1 MNATNFFDNDPD
13 TLPDRLDL
21 TIEVMRELSR
31 ARDPQSMYKV
41 YARRMG
47 DIFPTDRQ
55 ISLSRRGLVSPALRI
70 TRFSLWREE
79 INPWSEADRLPVING
94 GIFSKLLD
102 SGKPAIENDLRID
115 PEDPA
120 APFLEG
126 QGSLLAIPLF
136 EGGQAMNMV
145 VLTRKQRG
153 AFTAERLP
161 ELVWMSNLFGR
172 ATQAA
177 LLSQQL
183 HHANEQAQHELRQ
196 IAKLQQALL
205 PTELPRVST
214 LDMSVYSRST
224 ATAGG
229 DYYDIIRLPRNRV
242 GMLVADVCGHGASA
256 AMLVAVLHSLVKT
269 FTGPPVPPGHLLSYV
284 NDHLTRMNTRSFGT
298 FVTAVY
304 AIYDPD
310 RGTLSWSNAGHPPP
324 RITRVSDGSVHVLD
338 RKRTVPLG
346 IVEGTEYPE
355 DEVALRPGD
364 QVLLHTDGITDAKDR
379 SDQSFGVERL
389 DGVLGDCPS
398 GARGMIK
405 RILDSLDRFTNGQP
419 MGDDYTLIA
428 MKFVRSKKKAGEL
441 SGEFQA
447 VVNISK
453 DR

>member
-1 MNATNFFDNDPD
+1 MNATNFFDSDPG

-21 TIEVMRELSR
+21 TIEMMRELSR
-31 ARDPQSMYKV
+31 AKDPQAMFRV
-41 YARRMG
+41 YSKRMG

-55 ISLSRRGLVSPALRI
+55 ISLSRRGLVSRLVRV
-70 TRFSLWREE
+70 TRFNLWRED
-79 INPWSEADRLPVING
+79 INPWNETDRLPVISSEL
-94 GIFSKLLD
+94 FDQLFASA
-102 SGKPAIENDLRID
+102 KPTIINRLEYSSD
-115 PEDPA
+115 DPA
-120 APFLEG
+120 SQYLEG
-126 QGSLLAIPLF
+126 QGSLLAIPLY
-136 EGGQAMNMV
+136 ESGMPINMV
-145 VLTRKQRG
+145 VLTREQEG
-153 AFTAERLP
+153 AFSPNHLP

-172 ATQAA
+172 ATQTAI
-177 LLSQQL
+177 LSHKL
-183 HHANEQAQHELRQ
+183 HAANEAAQHELRQ

-229 DYYDIIRLPRNRV
+229 DYYDIMRLPRNRV

-269 FTGPPVPPGHLLSYV
+269 YTGPAVPPGLLLTYV
-284 NDHLTRMNTRSFGT
+284 NDHLTKMNTRSFGT

-324 RITRVSDGSVHVLD
+324 RITRVSDGSVQVLD

-346 IVEGTEYPE
+346 IVEKTEYPE
-355 DEVALRPGD
+355 DEVALKPGD

-379 SDQSFGVERL
+379 KDVTFGTERL
-389 DGVLGDCPS
+389 DALLGDCPS
-398 GARGMIK
+398 GARGMLK
-405 RILDSLDRFTNGQP
+405 RILDSLERFTDGQP
-419 MGDDYTLIA
+419 IGDDYTLIA
-428 MKFVRSKKKAGEL
+428 MKFIRSKKKAGEL

-447 VVNISK
+447 VGNIGP